1 MDISAKESSR
11 KSRRAKLE
19 VTGSPGDP
27 PSLSYG
33 ILPGIR
39 LVHAHSS
46 RVQRRETHGSE
57 PSIVYTLIARDNT
70 TILPGSV
77 RQRYCRLE
85 VLCAPYNQRPREP
98 TVSSFFSSFFPQ
110 VGRLQ
115 QLRRR
120 PVVAGWW

>member
-33 ILPGIR
+33 ILPGVR

-77 RQRYCRLE
+77 RYCMR
-85 VLCAPYNQRPREP
+85 CAPYNQRPRLREP
-98 TVSSFFSSFFPQ
+98 TVSFFFFFLQ
-110 VGRLQ
+110 VGRLLLQQQQ

-120 PVVAGWW
+120 PVVAGR

>member
-33 ILPGIR
+33 ILPGVR

-77 RQRYCRLE
+77 RYCMR
-85 VLCAPYNQRPREP
+85 CAPYNQRPWLRES
-98 TVSSFFSSFFPQ
+98 TVSFFFFFSPSWK
-110 VGRLQ
+110 
-115 QLRRR
+115 
-120 PVVAGWW
+120 AAAAATAAASS